1 MDVDA
6 SSRSNPY
13 APEPLS
19 FGASSGPGTFT
30 FNDLQSIQDLSTPN
44 AISTAGD
51 GAGAAAGGTHAAYE
65 DALLEYSGLNED
77 AGGFNLTPGNSP
89 MKFKAEPQPDPYA
102 QVPLHEQMQPMSLSE
117 PGVPASQPPS
127 QPGAGA
133 FGAAADGMHG
143 FPPSAAQA
151 PGQMHAHGAMP
162 PAQPPVQA
170 AAGAGA
176 GAGAGGGFAAQ
187 QAGASAGVGASAQW
201 MGAAPAA
208 AKAEPDS
215 GPDSFGTAE
224 PPNYRLSREEAI
236 ALLNKAGGVTT
247 EAELNEIDP
256 SYLTAEETK
265 KMKRMRRA
273 IRNRESATASR
284 MRRKEY
290 IESLE
295 KRTSELCSENA
306 MLDLS
311 VRHARRGGPEGDP
324 APVRRSCLDPR
335 C

>member
-1 MDVDA
+1 
-6 SSRSNPY
+6 
-13 APEPLS
+13 
-19 FGASSGPGTFT
+19 
-30 FNDLQSIQDLSTPN
+30 
-44 AISTAGD
+44 
-51 GAGAAAGGTHAAYE
+51 
-65 DALLEYSGLNED
+65 
-77 AGGFNLTPGNSP
+77 
-89 MKFKAEPQPDPYA
+89 
-102 QVPLHEQMQPMSLSE
+102 
-117 PGVPASQPPS
+117 
-127 QPGAGA
+127 
-133 FGAAADGMHG
+133 
-143 FPPSAAQA
+143 
-151 PGQMHAHGAMP
+151 
-162 PAQPPVQA
+162 
-170 AAGAGA
+170 
-176 GAGAGGGFAAQ
+176 
-187 QAGASAGVGASAQW
+187 

-311 VRHARRGGPEGDP
+311 VRRRGGPG
-324 APVRRSCLDPR
+324 ACASV
-335 C
+335 